1 MAGRKRKPHKLHVV
15 EGTARKCRT
24 NPRAPEAEPEA
35 PVAPD
40 YIGGRAKKYFDVLID
55 RIRKMGYLSRSHTEI
70 LALAALRL
78 AEVDEL
84 TTLIEREGPTY
95 FTVRAVVDAKG
106 APLLGP
112 DGKPM
117 YAKLKKGHPAVSQ
130 RSEAMRHAQSL
141 LSELGLSPSAMNRI
155 TVPESGNDED
165 EWRNLL

>member
-1 MAGRKRKPHKLHVV
+1 MLGRKRKPHKLHVIQ
-15 EGTARKCRT
+15 GTVRPCRT
-24 NPRAPEAEPEA
+24 NPRAPEAEPNA

-40 YIGGRAKKYFDVLID
+40 YLGGRAKKYFEVLTE
-55 RIRKMGYLSRSHTEI
+55 RIRGMGYLSSSHTEI

-84 TTLIEREGPTY
+84 TALIEREGPTY

-106 APLLGP
+106 APLLGA

-117 YAKLKKGHPAVSQ
+117 YSKLKKGHPAVSQ

-141 LSELGLSPSAMNRI
+141 LAELGLSPSAMNSVA
-155 TVPESGNDED
+155 VPEASDAD
-165 EWRNLL
+165 DWRKLL